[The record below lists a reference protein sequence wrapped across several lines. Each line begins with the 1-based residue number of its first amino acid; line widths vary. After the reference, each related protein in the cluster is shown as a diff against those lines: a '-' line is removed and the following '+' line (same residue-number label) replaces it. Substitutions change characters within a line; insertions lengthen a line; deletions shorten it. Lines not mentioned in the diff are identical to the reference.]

1 MIFKC
6 NKADYKKIK
15 QVGRGN
21 YGIVY
26 EAERTDDG
34 KKVAIKMPVDKN
46 LQGTLYSTQEKEKI
60 YSKILDEINLLDKIG
75 DQSSNNHIIPLLDFK
90 KDKKDP
96 IMVMPL
102 CDETLS
108 AYCRDF
114 GEKHKCSCI
123 DIMTWIEQIL
133 TALSYMKK
141 NNPDSIHRDVKIE
154 NILMKDKQVY
164 LSDFGTQKILTKIGT
179 SSLAGTM
186 EWGCP
191 EQFIPRKIDQSGN
204 PEYVLTDKADIYPVG
219 LILFMLITSR
229 GNLPQAQGDLLSH
242 LDARGC
248 CLPSAPKQFQK
259 IGGLKKHEKQLCLD
273 NLMELAKKDSL
284 LFPEEFSNECIIFLE
299 NLLCPIIEKRYNSE
313 DALEKLQYVKDYIN
327 PQLIRFNVDYPKR
340 IQIGAELNFSVQ
352 AKGKGLAPIQKW
364 LKIYSNKKL
373 IKLIKIKPIINKNN
387 NWVITLPCFEQKGIN
402 EFNLKTFDKRKDI
415 NFKIEVYET
424 PEMLWKTKQY
434 EKALFFID
442 HENYNKWLNQI
453 EQDSKKSIENRDN
466 WLEIL
471 DKIHMKVMIKKR
483 PDLFVVIA
491 KLVEMKHQDY
501 VISDN
506 TDIKNN
512 DIDKENPVDQ
522 SIKRFWP
529 FKRKKISSNKKLVN
543 NDIIIPDQHIKKT
556 NIRKKDFIHNDADI
570 DNIVRL
576 NTIKDNKKHYSDDE
590 IIAIIKKN
598 NFYYKY
604 LNPSGNFVNDF
615 VDNGDGTVID
625 RKTGL
630 MWEKSGSNYV
640 LNFKKAEDY
649 IISLNNKGFAGYN
662 DWRLPTIEELAS
674 LLESSQLNNDLY
686 IDPLF
691 DSQQRW
697 CWSSTT
703 RSSGSWWVV
712 NFFHGNV
719 YWRLD
724 DFYNYVR
731 GVRARQ
737 Y

>member
-6 NKADYKKIK
+6 NKAKYKKIK
-15 QVGRGN
+15 EVGRGN

-26 EAERTDDG
+26 EAERTDDE

-60 YSKILDEINLLDKIG
+60 YSKILDEINFLNKIG
-75 DQSSNNHIIPLLDFK
+75 DQSSLNHIIPLIDFK
-90 KDKKDP
+90 DDKKFP

-108 AYCRDF
+108 AYCRDL
-114 GEKHKCSCI
+114 GEQHKCACI
-123 DIMTWIEQIL
+123 DIITWIEQIL

-154 NILMKDKQVY
+154 NILMKDKQVF

-248 CLPSAPKQFQK
+248 CLPSAPKNFQK

-273 NLMELAKKDSL
+273 NLMDLAKKDSL
-284 LFPEEFSNECIIFLE
+284 LFPEEFSNECITFLE
-299 NLLCPIIEKRYNSE
+299 KLLCPIIEERYNSD
-313 DALEKLQYVKDYIN
+313 DALERLQYIKDYIN
-327 PQLIRFNVDYPKR
+327 PQLISFNLDFPKR
-340 IQIGAELNFSVQ
+340 IQIGVELNVSVH
-352 AKGKGLAPIQKW
+352 AKGKGLPPIQKW

-373 IKLIKIKPIINKNN
+373 IKTKSIINKNN
-387 NWVITLPCFEQKGIN
+387 HKWIITLPCFEQKGIN
-402 EFNLKTFDKRKDI
+402 EFHVKTFDKTKNI
-415 NFKIEVYET
+415 IFKIEVYET

-442 HENYNKWLNQI
+442 HKDYNKWLNQI
-453 EQDSKKSIENRDN
+453 EQESKKSIEKRDN
-466 WLEIL
+466 WLDIL

-483 PDLFVVIA
+483 PDLFVAIGR
-491 KLVEMKHQDY
+491 LIEMKHQEY
-501 VISDN
+501 VLGGN
-506 TDIKNN
+506 TDINNN
-512 DIDKENPVDQ
+512 DINKENAVDK
-522 SIKRFWP
+522 SLKRFWP
-529 FKRKKISSNKKLVN
+529 FKRKQSSNNKILVKN
-543 NDIIIPDQHIKKT
+543 EIIIPDQHMKKR
-556 NIRKKDFIHNDADI
+556 NIRKKGFIQDDADI
-570 DNIVRL
+570 DNIVKL
-576 NTIKDNKKHYSDDE
+576 NKIKNNKKHYSEDE
-590 IIAIIKKN
+590 IKVIIKKN
-598 NFYYKY
+598 NFYDRRW
-604 LNPSGNFVNDF
+604 NPSGNFKNDF
-615 VDNGDGTVID
+615 VDNGDGTVYD

-630 MWEKSGSNYV
+630 MWQKSGSNKYM
-640 LNFKKAEDY
+640 LFKVVKNY
-649 IISLNNKGFAGYN
+649 IKSLNQNKFAGYN

-674 LLESSQLNNDLY
+674 LLESSKLNDDLY
-686 IDPLF
+686 INPVF
-691 DSQQRW
+691 DSKQIW

-712 NFFHGNV
+712 YFGGGLVGWH
-719 YWRLD
+719 D
-724 DFYNYVR
+724 DGYGSYVR
-731 GVRARQ
+731 GVRAR
-737 Y
+737 